1 MRVRVKQP
9 ISGMRDGVAWPS
21 VGSVVEL
28 PDDEA
33 REMLK
38 SGSVGAVDESDTPEP
53 VVKVPD
59 DTNEAVEKFIP
70 ETARHEPSIGVE
82 NLPPEDRRP
91 VMGNVGLTDDGEM
104 SFGPTSLPT
113 ASDEPVDMVA
123 ASKAVD
129 DTSKSTTPA
138 STSKASTS
146 RATTPSKSA
155 DTK

>member
-1 MRVRVKQP
+1 MKVRVKRP

-38 SGSVGAVDESDTPEP
+38 SGSVSAVNENDNPEP
-53 VVKVPD
+53 LVTVPD
-59 DTNEAVEKFIP
+59 DTSEAVEKFIP

-91 VMGNVGLTDDGEM
+91 IMSHVGLTDEGEM

-113 ASDEPVDMVA
+113 ASDDPVDMVA
-123 ASKAVD
+123 ASRAAD
-129 DTSKSTTPA
+129 TTPA